1 MNRLEISISVN
12 DNGWPGE
19 AGLLALCERAVSA
32 AAASAGL
39 DWPDGA
45 ELSLLFTSD
54 AEMAVINGEWRDKPV
69 ATNVLSFPGGDVQV
83 GEPAGPV
90 LGDLV
95 FARETVEREAAEQE
109 KSFEDHLT
117 HLAVHGFLH
126 LFGYDHIDDDEA
138 EEMEEIERQTL
149 SGLGIADPY
158 A

>member
-1 MNRLEISISVN
+1 
-12 DNGWPGE
+12 
-19 AGLLALCERAVSA
+19 
-32 AAASAGL
+32 
-39 DWPDGA
+39 
-45 ELSLLFTSD
+45 
-54 AEMAVINGEWRDKPV
+54 MAVINGEWRDKPV

>member
-45 ELSLLFTSD
+45 ELSLLFTND

>member
-1 MNRLEISISVN
+1 VNRLEISITIN
-12 DNGWPGE
+12 NEGWPEE
-19 AGLLALCERAVSA
+19 AGLLALCERAVTA
-32 AAASAGL
+32 TAASAGL
-39 DWPDGA
+39 AWPEGA

-54 AEMAVINGEWRDKPV
+54 AEMAVINGEWRGKPV
-69 ATNVLSFPGGDVQV
+69 ATNVLSFPGGDVEV
-83 GEPAGPV
+83 GEPAGPM

-109 KSFEDHLT
+109 KSFGDHLT

-126 LFGYDHIDDDEA
+126 LFGYDHIDDAEA
-138 EEMEEIERQTL
+138 EEMEEIERKVL